1 MANLFDNAP
10 KPSLL
15 DGELTV
21 DESAMADVVA
31 TIDREQK
38 NLKAQADLQK
48 KILNFNASS
57 YSGVDIKVLVHK
69 YGSPT
74 VDLKADIER
83 AIAAYRQIQDV
94 FFDLTSRII
103 PNIGSAGIALHRGEL
118 SALAYE
124 IALEDYRQAVVKV
137 ASLENSVRD
146 SGFMQFIATSLS
158 GRLADIQRNPN
169 AVRAEFN
176 RTISYIEDLL
186 QGWQSQ
192 ANAIGSRAADFV
204 TTKVLAELQT
214 ISISTFREKVAV
226 RACGHVGAKG
236 YTRGPRTVA
245 GSMIF
250 TVFDKNVL
258 FELLETSQYDADD
271 QFRAAIKDQLPPID
285 LTIAFANEYG
295 ALSRMSLYGLE
306 FVSEGQ
312 TMSIEDIILEDVCQ
326 FVARDVDPMTPVV
339 NAQGEPYNIIL
350 NNYNQAVALGRGA
363 VPVTDLRASDL
374 RGTEWDLRTGNTPEK
389 RFRDRQNP
397 FF

>member
-1 MANLFDNAP
+1 MANLFDGAP

-15 DGELTV
+15 DGELAI
-21 DESAMADVVA
+21 DESAMADVAA
-31 TIDREQK
+31 TIDREQQ
-38 NLKAQADLQK
+38 NLKAQQEIQK
-48 KILNFNASS
+48 KILNFNGSS

-69 YGSPT
+69 YGSPS

-83 AIAAYRQIQDV
+83 AIAVYRQIQDLISGLS
-94 FFDLTSRII
+94 LTII
-103 PNIGSAGIALHRGEL
+103 PKIISLGSLLKRSEITSLEYA
-118 SALAYE
+118 
-124 IALEDYRQAVVKV
+124 IALEDYRERITQIHT
-137 ASLENSVRD
+137 LENNVKD
-146 SGFMQFIATSLS
+146 TGFMQFIGSALN
-158 GRLADIQRNPN
+158 GRLADIQRVGFPII
-169 AVRAEFN
+169 AEFTKLN
-176 RTISYIEDLL
+176 GHLDKLL

-192 ANAIGSRAADFV
+192 AQSIGSRSNEFV

-214 ISISTFREKVAV
+214 ISISTFREKVGV
-226 RACGHVGAKG
+226 RACGNVGVKG

-285 LTIAFANEYG
+285 LSISFANEYG
-295 ALSRMSLYGLE
+295 ALSRMSLYGVE

-339 NAQGEPYNIIL
+339 NAQGEPYNVVL
-350 NNYNQAVALGRGA
+350 NNYNQAVALGRGG

-374 RGTEWDLRTGNTPEK
+374 RGTEWDRRPGNTPEK

>member
-1 MANLFDNAP
+1 
-10 KPSLL
+10 
-15 DGELTV
+15 
-21 DESAMADVVA
+21 
-31 TIDREQK
+31 
-38 NLKAQADLQK
+38 
-48 KILNFNASS
+48 
-57 YSGVDIKVLVHK
+57 
-69 YGSPT
+69 
-74 VDLKADIER
+74 
-83 AIAAYRQIQDV
+83 
-94 FFDLTSRII
+94 
-103 PNIGSAGIALHRGEL
+103 
-118 SALAYE
+118 
-124 IALEDYRQAVVKV
+124 
-137 ASLENSVRD
+137 
-146 SGFMQFIATSLS
+146 
-158 GRLADIQRNPN
+158 
-169 AVRAEFN
+169 
-176 RTISYIEDLL
+176 
-186 QGWQSQ
+186 
-192 ANAIGSRAADFV
+192 
-204 TTKVLAELQT
+204 
-214 ISISTFREKVAV
+214 
-226 RACGHVGAKG
+226 
-236 YTRGPRTVA
+236 
-245 GSMIF
+245 MIF

-339 NAQGEPYNIIL
+339 NDQGEPYNIIL